1 MGFCILLAF
10 QPFKLDHSL
19 SGGTSHRHDSPERNR
34 HSAAVGACRFCKLL
48 RRTTESCGHTQC
60 CSLCFVISSENMMG
74 GEEEEEEE
82 LPWEQE

>member
-48 RRTTESCGHTQC
+48 RRTESCGHTQR

-82 LPWEQE
+82 LPWEQK